1 LANTKSALKQ
11 WRASLKRR
19 ERGRPAR
26 RTVRTFVAK
35 AVATVQSHAEDAAEV
50 VRQAVSAL
58 DKAAEKRLIHPN
70 NAARRKSRL
79 MKKLNAMATAPEPA
93 AAATP
98 ARRARAT
105 ARTAAAPKAKAA
117 PKPKAAAA
125 PTTRTRRTTTKS

>member
-1 LANTKSALKQ
+1 MANTKSALKQ

-35 AVATVQSHAEDAAEV
+35 AVATVQSRADDAAEI

-79 MKKLNAMATAPEPA
+79 MKKLNAMASAPEA
-93 AAATP
+93 AAVTTP
-98 ARRARAT
+98 TRRARTTTRPAT
-105 ARTAAAPKAKAA
+105 APRA
-117 PKPKAAAA
+117 
-125 PTTRTRRTTTKS
+125 TTPARTRRTTRS